1 MVCVAKFKLLREPTR
16 MIIRRVKQL
25 KVLKQMYHRIQDT
38 RKDHPYGVL
47 RIMWVELIFVM
58 CEF

>member
-1 MVCVAKFKLLREPTR
+1 MTIYFVVIECK
-16 MIIRRVKQL
+16 RVKQL

-47 RIMWVELIFVM
+47 RIMWFELIFVM

>member
-1 MVCVAKFKLLREPTR
+1 MEIYFVVIECS
-16 MIIRRVKQL
+16 RVKQL
-25 KVLKQMYHRIQDT
+25 KVLKQMYDRIQDT

-47 RIMWVELIFVM
+47 RIMWFELIFVM